1 MSQKKAKVIQF
12 ANNFEQ
18 SLKEGGS
25 RGDSLKN
32 KTIFEIIENSD
43 IKNKTSILNGFK
55 NAGVGEFTLGS
66 ILNENK
72 TEFANKFIDLDV
84 SSSVKKN
91 ILGPFKNLFEQI
103 GVTAEGTTNPLRTA
117 VKAEVGDFKYATA
130 GLGTKSNRLIPAF
143 YPIEAYE
150 KIKSVLGLLSTK
162 KSASYNP
169 ELKTQLLLHMFGG
182 YRSADF
188 SDLRI
193 ENINFKTGIVSGVSL
208 KTDNVNQA
216 LAKDVKLTI
225 FPQAQLDIV
234 KSFIAPD
241 GNLKIGK
248 DGKIISGATRDA
260 GLLFQNVDKN
270 RNQINTLLEKNPL
283 EIDYFQE
290 SSGKMVKENFSI
302 YDFRRMMESHLTAA
316 QVPIE
321 SPARQILTWR
331 APSGTVQKYTAAGS
345 VAAAVEEINAKAF
358 APYLILTDGS
368 YNETA
373 GTKTHSQFLNEFDVK
388 TSPFTNRYRVTAESA
403 SAIPPA
409 LINDA
414 EEKFGSQVFPDG
426 KVISNQAFNIDSN
439 SLNINRELI
448 SSRANLEIA
457 SNQQRTDELTIKQ
470 GDNATAVAEANLKIN
485 EANKIVK
492 QQAKDIAFKES
503 AKAGDNLFADIV
515 AENSTISNSPS
526 ISDNT
531 TKVAVSVNEINPK
544 TNKKFTKKEV
554 AALSAAGIFT
564 VSSSAEAANLAGTV
578 VRDELMELGLGAG
591 LAKVAPQ
598 IAKTLAGRA
607 LPLAGVLAA
616 TESSETNMPEVQSMA
631 RQNVEQKYFTDPSMT
646 ERPIYK
652 DDRRLSDTDMFDK
665 NALPSSSMGLK
676 GRRLETKRRDTGK
689 SLIPNYNKTQLST
702 MLSGG
707 KPDMQAGF
715 VTKPNRSEL
724 GDETE
729 RQLKSN
735 SFLGAT

>member
-25 RGDSLKN
+25 RADSLKN
-32 KTIFEIIENSD
+32 KTIFQIIENSD

-55 NAGVGEFTLGS
+55 NAGVGEFTLDS
-66 ILNENK
+66 ILKENK

-84 SSSVKKN
+84 SPAIKKN

-117 VKAEVGDFKYATA
+117 VKAEVGEFKYAAA
-130 GLGTKSNRLIPAF
+130 GLGTKSNRLIPEF

-150 KIKSVLGLLSTK
+150 KVKSTLGLLSTK
-162 KSASYNP
+162 GSDTYNP

-182 YRSADF
+182 YRPSDF

-208 KTDNVNQA
+208 KTDDVNQA
-216 LAKDVKLTI
+216 LAKNVKLTL
-225 FPQAQLDIV
+225 FPQAQLDII

-241 GNLKIGK
+241 GNLEIGR

-260 GLLFQNVDKN
+260 GLLFQNVNKN
-270 RNQINTLLEKNPL
+270 RDQINALLQKNPL
-283 EIDYFQE
+283 LISYFQE
-290 SSGKMVKENFSI
+290 SSGKVVQEPFSI
-302 YDFRRMMESHLTAA
+302 YDFRRLMESHLTAA

-321 SPARQILTWR
+321 SPVRQILTWR

-345 VAAAVEEINAKAF
+345 VAAAVEEINSKAF

-373 GTKTHSQFLNEFDVK
+373 KTKTHSQFLNEFDVK
-388 TSPFTNRYRVTAESA
+388 TSPFTNRYRVTTESA
-403 SAIPPA
+403 SGVPPA
-409 LINDA
+409 LVNDA

-426 KVISNQAFNIDSN
+426 KAISNQTVNIDPA
-439 SLNINRELI
+439 SLNTNKELI
-448 SSRANLEIA
+448 SSRANREIA
-457 SNQQRTDELTIKQ
+457 LNKQETDKLTIEA
-470 GDNATAVAEANLKIN
+470 GDNATAVAQAQLKSADAKKLVK
-485 EANKIVK
+485 EQAKQATK
-492 QQAKDIAFKES
+492 QQSID
-503 AKAGDNLFADIV
+503 AGNNLFNDIV
-515 AENSTISNSPS
+515 AEYSVQSSEPS
-526 ISDNT
+526 IKKTRQVPIT
-531 TKVAVSVNEINPK
+531 TDTTNPK
-544 TNKKFTKKEV
+544 TGRKYTKKEI

-564 VSSSAEAANLAGTV
+564 VSSSAEAADLAGTV

-591 LAKVAPQ
+591 LAKVAPEL
-598 IAKTLAGRA
+598 AKNVVGRA
-607 LPLAGVLAA
+607 LPLGAVLAA
-616 TESSETNMPEVQSMA
+616 TESSETNMPEVQNMA
-631 RQNVEQKYFTDPSMT
+631 RQNVEQKFFTDPSMT
-646 ERPIYK
+646 ARPIYR
-652 DDRRLSDTDMFDK
+652 DDPRLSDTDMFDQS
-665 NALPSSSMGLK
+665 ALPSSNIGLK
-676 GRRLETKRRDTGK
+676 GRRLETKRRDTAT
-689 SLIPNYNKTQLST
+689 LIPDYDQTKMSNI
-702 MLSGG
+702 LSGG

-715 VTKPNRSEL
+715 ITRPNRSEL